1 MDWSLIPGFG
11 KAKRITVMS
20 SEDSKPGRTKRPASP
35 AIQSQRQT
43 RSAGN
48 ARADYSVTTR
58 DVLVSVRSFFLADQS
73 QPDENHFVWAYR
85 VKIENQ
91 GAEPVQLLRRT
102 WQITDA
108 RGRTQH
114 VHGAGVVGEQP
125 LLEPG
130 ESFEYTSGTPLDTP
144 SGFMVGAYHMVIPS
158 SGENFDV
165 AIPAFSLDSPH
176 QSGRVH

>member
-1 MDWSLIPGFG
+1 LIPGFDT
-11 KAKRITVMS
+11 AKRIAVMS
-20 SEDSKPGRTKRPASP
+20 SEDSKPNRPRRPASP
-35 AIQSQRQT
+35 AIQPQRQT
-43 RSAGN
+43 RSGAYP
-48 ARADYSVTTR
+48 RADYSRTTR

-73 QPDENHFVWAYR
+73 QPEENHFVWAYR

-91 GAEPVQLLRRT
+91 GPEPIQLLRRT

-158 SGENFDV
+158 SGESFDV